1 MSEKPGY
8 RKAMERMQGRM
19 IRSGMNSRDAEIKA
33 KEIAIRRHKDAD
45 AGRDKPKPYHPP
57 AQAGSDKERVK
68 WQRERST

>member
-45 AGRDKPKPYHPP
+45 AGRDKRK
-57 AQAGSDKERVK
+57 R
-68 WQRERST
+68 

>member
-33 KEIAIRRHKDAD
+33 RETAIRRHKDAD
-45 AGRDKPKPYHPP
+45 AGTDKRK
-57 AQAGSDKERVK
+57 R
-68 WQRERST
+68 

>member
-33 KEIAIRRHKDAD
+33 KEIAIRRHKDA
-45 AGRDKPKPYHPP
+45 APGRD
-57 AQAGSDKERVK
+57 
-68 WQRERST
+68 QRKR